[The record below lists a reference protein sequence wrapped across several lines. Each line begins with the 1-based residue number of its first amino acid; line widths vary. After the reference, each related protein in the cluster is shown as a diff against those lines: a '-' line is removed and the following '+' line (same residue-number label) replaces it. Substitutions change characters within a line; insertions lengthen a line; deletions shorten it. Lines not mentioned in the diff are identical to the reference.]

1 MIFRF
6 LMSVVFLLFLTLQ
19 VSSEPKKQDKV
30 GTYYEL
36 NVEVTAY
43 CQGTTTSRGTAVCW
57 GTIAVDPQIISYY
70 SYMYVPGY
78 GYGYALDTGGAVN
91 GNIID
96 VYMPNYGDC
105 INWGRKY
112 LTIKIYPE
120 VKYSQKK

>member
-1 MIFRF
+1 MIFRL
-6 LMSVVFLLFLTLQ
+6 LMSVVFLLVLTLQ
-19 VSSEPKKQDKV
+19 VSSESMKKDKV
-30 GTYYEL
+30 GKFYTL
-36 NVEVTAY
+36 DVEVTAY

-57 GTIAVDPQIISYY
+57 GSIAVDPQIIPYY

-78 GYGYALDTGGAVN
+78 GHGWALDTGGALN

-96 VYMPNYGDC
+96 VYMPNYNDC

-120 VKYSQKK
+120 VKY